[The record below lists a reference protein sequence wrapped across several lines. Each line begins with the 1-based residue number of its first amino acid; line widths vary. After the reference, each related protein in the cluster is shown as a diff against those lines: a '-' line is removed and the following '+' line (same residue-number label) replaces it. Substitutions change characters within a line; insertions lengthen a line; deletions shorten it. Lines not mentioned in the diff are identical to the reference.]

1 MILHKKKFL
10 CVGSTR
16 KWCFLPNYA
25 LIFSP
30 IVMRS
35 LLIFSKKMLCVCGWI
50 LRNTSQQYT
59 KRCYHPLYD
68 TVFTLTEAKV
78 KFSWEK
84 NFFLNVRDSIFYAP
98 LKIVSTY
105 ENKSET
111 HFAQWLKQRCPNFV
125 KWVLKLVLLTEVDF
139 SKWVC
144 VCLKRLPCTLL
155 LVLAL
160 SSNFQK
166 SIFSNWKKIYID
178 VLPFVLA
185 K

>member
-78 KFSWEK
+78 KFSQEK
-84 NFFLNVRDSIFYAP
+84 TFLKCSDSIFRKFDNIIFFHLAEYISENHFSQC
-98 LKIVSTY
+98 LEIV
-105 ENKSET
+105 
-111 HFAQWLKQRCPNFV
+111 F
-125 KWVLKLVLLTEVDF
+125 
-139 SKWVC
+139 
-144 VCLKRLPCTLL
+144 
-155 LVLAL
+155 
-160 SSNFQK
+160 
-166 SIFSNWKKIYID
+166 
-178 VLPFVLA
+178 
-185 K
+185 